1 MSGSEK
7 TENNDNSENVKRYL
21 KYAGFI
27 LILAIGWYALD
38 IAGGL

>member
-1 MSGSEK
+1 MSESE
-7 TENNDNSENVKRYL
+7 TNDESKENVKRIL

-27 LILAIGWYALD
+27 LILAIGWYTLD

>member
-1 MSGSEK
+1 MSKSE
-7 TENNDNSENVKRYL
+7 TNDENRENVKRYL